1 MKEYNILIKIGE
13 VKKEVLLIHPEIHPE
28 EACIYGIERIKE
40 DKFWDGVREKWY
52 DLEKVLINHNGSL
65 RELKK
70 RVIGEEKSYKII
82 SGSIERIKNQINE
95 IITIMEII

>member
-1 MKEYNILIKIGE
+1 
-13 VKKEVLLIHPEIHPE
+13 
-28 EACIYGIERIKE
+28 
-40 DKFWDGVREKWY
+40 
-52 DLEKVLINHNGSL
+52 L